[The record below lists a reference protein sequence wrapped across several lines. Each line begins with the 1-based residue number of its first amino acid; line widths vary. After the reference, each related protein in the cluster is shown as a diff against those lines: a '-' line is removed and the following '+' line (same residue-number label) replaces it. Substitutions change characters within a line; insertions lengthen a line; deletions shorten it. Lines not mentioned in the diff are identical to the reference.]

1 MSTRSRIG
9 MMLSDGT
16 IKNIYC
22 HHDGEVESA
31 GEILLNYY
39 SDEDKVKE
47 LLLFGNL
54 SVLEKNIHP
63 EGEHTF
69 DSPEPDVCIFYS
81 RDRGDSDEDAEISTM
96 DEYKNNT
103 MIEYLYL
110 YSGGEWS
117 VYDCYEKDGWKKVE
131 ELL

>member
-22 HHDGEVESA
+22 HHDGDVESV
-31 GEILLNYY
+31 GNTLLNHY
-39 SDEDKVKE
+39 SDEDKIKE

-63 EGEHTF
+63 EGEHSF
-69 DSPEPDVCIFYS
+69 DVPEPDVCIFYA
-81 RDRGDSDEDAEISTM
+81 RDRGNEDEDADICSME
-96 DEYKNNT
+96 EYINNT
-103 MIEYLYL
+103 MIHYSYLYL
-110 YSGGEWS
+110 NNEWS
-117 VYDCYEKDGWKKVE
+117 VYDCFVKDGWDKVKD
-131 ELL
+131 LL